1 MQRHLFT
8 CIVNA
13 LSARYKYFQQRYD
26 GLVGGL
32 SPLTKCTIAMRMS
45 AYDIAA
51 NCIDEF
57 LKIGESTTLECL
69 KNFSTGVVQTFR
81 QEYLRKL
88 TQADIN
94 RLLAAVEAR
103 DFPICWEAL
112 IVCTGR
118 GRTVHRVRK
127 ESL

>member
-1 MQRHLFT
+1 
-8 CIVNA
+8 
-13 LSARYKYFQQRYD
+13 
-26 GLVGGL
+26 
-32 SPLTKCTIAMRMS
+32 MS

-103 DFPICWEAL
+103 DFPIMLGSINCMHWEGKNCPSGQKGEF
-112 IVCTGR
+112 V
-118 GRTVHRVRK
+118 K
-127 ESL
+127 EIYKVLTSIPEAVASYDLWI